1 MHKTPTLRR
10 AETEESL
17 GLAGF
22 RDWPKCEFQVQEKTL
37 TPDNRQRVM
46 GEMSGAR
53 FGSPGACKDT
63 DIARAHAHTLTES
76 QTDAHISN

>member
-1 MHKTPTLRR
+1 
-10 AETEESL
+10 
-17 GLAGF
+17 
-22 RDWPKCEFQVQEKTL
+22 
-37 TPDNRQRVM
+37 M